1 MFRFR
6 HALASLAV
14 ASSLAA
20 FQPIAAQQSSAATS
34 AQAALRSADTATT
47 FIIGTRDGSTFFGRV
62 VAVRDDSITIR
73 TPVASLSILLADVV
87 SARAVSPQDIHE
99 GVYWFPN
106 PNLTRLLFAP
116 TGRMLKQGSGYFSDY
131 LLFFPGI
138 AYGVTDRVT
147 IGGGMSIVPGLGIDE
162 QLFYATPKI
171 GVVSTPRVNVAVGVL
186 ALHAGLGSDD
196 GDESDANAGVLYTV
210 GTFGGVNASV
220 TGGIGFGYAGGSLSG
235 NPALMIGGETRLS
248 RRVGLVTENYYF
260 SSISDQA
267 LLSVGLRFFGEKLS
281 TDFGLVVPTGA
292 ETAIPFVGFVANF

>member
-6 HALASLAV
+6 HALAILAV

-20 FQPIAAQQSSAATS
+20 WQPAAAQQPSAATS

-87 SARAVSPQDIHE
+87 SARTVNPEDIHE

-131 LLFFPGI
+131 LLFFPGL

-147 IGGGMSIVPGLGIDE
+147 IGGGMSIIPGVGIDE

-186 ALHAGLGSDD
+186 ALHAGLDD

-210 GTFGGVNASV
+210 GTFGGVNASM
-220 TGGIGFGYAGGSLSG
+220 TGGIGFGYADGSLSG
-235 NPALMIGGETRLS
+235 NPALMIGGEARLS

-260 SSISDQA
+260 SSISDHA

-281 TDFGLVVPTGA
+281 TDFGLVIPTG
-292 ETAIPFVGFVANF
+292 ESVAIPFVGFVANF